1 MNEFTEHIK
10 ILMFALFALL
20 ITFIL
25 AFSME
30 LQRIWFPTLL
40 AIITILAVIAI
51 LARSNSEIQQ
61 TD

>member
-10 ILMFALFALL
+10 ILIFALFALL
-20 ITFIL
+20 VTFIL

-30 LQRIWFPTLL
+30 VQRIWFPCLL

-51 LARSNSEIQQ
+51 LARSSSEIQQ